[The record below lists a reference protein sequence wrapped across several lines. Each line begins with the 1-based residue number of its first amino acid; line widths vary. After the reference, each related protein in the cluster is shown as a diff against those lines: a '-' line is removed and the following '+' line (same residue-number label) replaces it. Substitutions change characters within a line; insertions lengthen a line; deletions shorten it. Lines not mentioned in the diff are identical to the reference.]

1 MTVVWTITLIIMGL
15 MSKVT
20 MARPAE
26 ATPIA
31 TAAIGVMKPNNRQVA
46 MIKTAAA
53 TSQLSAL
60 RFSDPMCARV

>member
-53 TSQLSAL
+53 ISQLSAP